1 MKIGQN
7 FSVFWLMSLE
17 SVENHMRP

>member
-17 SVENHMRP
+17 SIENHMRP